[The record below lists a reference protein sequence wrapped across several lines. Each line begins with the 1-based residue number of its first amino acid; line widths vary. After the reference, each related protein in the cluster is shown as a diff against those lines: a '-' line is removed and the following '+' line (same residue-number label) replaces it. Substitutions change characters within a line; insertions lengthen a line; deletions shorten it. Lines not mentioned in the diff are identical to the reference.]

1 MKIKSIC
8 CDYEFD
14 VKYVSKDSLGYCT
27 SCPCCHGSFDV
38 DMKMLT
44 LTEFYALKKGDKIF
58 VRIHDTLVESKVLNK
73 PFYNS
78 DADEPDW
85 EVETSNGFC
94 DIHSLYKLNNIIEK
108 GEDNMSNEKIK
119 IELAGGGA
127 IIAER
132 NPDSNYDGVSVYFE
146 TEKGGIASIVCVE
159 CKAENNY
166 NKIDVYTYE
175 DETSDEFTRKFT
187 LDNDTIKK
195 SFE

>member
-1 MKIKSIC
+1 MKTKSIC

-27 SCPCCHGSFDV
+27 TCPCCHGSFDV

-44 LTEFYALKKGDKIF
+44 LTEFFSLKGKDKIF

-108 GEDNMSNEKIK
+108 GEDNMSNENIK

-132 NPDSNYDGVSVYFE
+132 NPDPDYDGVSVYFE
-146 TEKGGIASIVCVE
+146 TEKGGIVSIVCVE

>member
-8 CDYEFD
+8 CNHEFD

-27 SCPCCHGSFDV
+27 TCPCCHGSFDV
-38 DMKMLT
+38 DMRMLT
-44 LTEFYALKKGDKIF
+44 LTEFHNLKKGDKVF
-58 VRIHDTLVESKVLNK
+58 VRTHDTLVESEVMNK

-85 EVETSNGFC
+85 EVEISNGFC
-94 DIHSLYKLNNIIEK
+94 DIYSLYKLNNEIEK
-108 GEDNMSNEKIK
+108 GNDNMNNEKIK
-119 IELAGGGA
+119 VELAGGGA

-132 NPDSNYDGVSVYFE
+132 NPDPDYDGVSVYFK
-146 TEKGGIASIVCVE
+146 TEKGGIVSIVCVE

-187 LDNDTIKK
+187 LDNDTINK

>member
-8 CDYEFD
+8 CDYESD

-27 SCPCCHGSFDV
+27 TCPCCHGSFDV
-38 DMKMLT
+38 DMRLLT
-44 LTEFYALKKGDKIF
+44 LTEFHALKKGDKVF
-58 VRIHDTLVESKVLNK
+58 VRIHDTLVESEIMNK

-94 DIHSLYKLNNIIEK
+94 DIYSLYKIINEIKEGENIMNNK
-108 GEDNMSNEKIK
+108 KIK
-119 IELAGGGA
+119 IELAGGGS
-127 IIAER
+127 IVVER
-132 NPDSNYDGVSVYFE
+132 NPDPDYDGVSVFYE
-146 TEKGGIASIVCVE
+146 TENGVFADIVRVE

-166 NKIDVYTYE
+166 ENIDVYTYE
-175 DETSDEFTRKFT
+175 NETSDDFTRKYT
-187 LDNDTIKK
+187 LDKNKING

>member
-78 DADEPDW
+78 DADKPDW

-94 DIHSLYKLNNIIEK
+94 DIYSLYKII
-108 GEDNMSNEKIK
+108 N
-119 IELAGGGA
+119 
-127 IIAER
+127 
-132 NPDSNYDGVSVYFE
+132 
-146 TEKGGIASIVCVE
+146 
-159 CKAENNY
+159 
-166 NKIDVYTYE
+166 
-175 DETSDEFTRKFT
+175 
-187 LDNDTIKK
+187 
-195 SFE
+195 